1 MVSTTSMF
9 MFALGVYL
17 EGRRKQREEERLQ
30 EMAKNDIMFDDEMS
44 DNHKGDKHT
53 DSWMRGY

>member
-1 MVSTTSMF
+1 

-17 EGRRKQREEERLQ
+17 EGRRKQREEEREQ
-30 EMAKNDIMFDDEMS
+30 EMIRNDIMFDDDEMS